1 MSCLEEDYSIYI
13 EVTCCDSK
21 GDVKKGIDRLEV
33 ISDDLIDRVLMAY
46 QEYYTVIAWEILL
59 VPKKEKENAKNE
71 I

>member
-1 MSCLEEDYSIYI
+1 MSCLELDYSIYI

-21 GDVKKGIDRLEV
+21 GNVKKGIDRLEV

-59 VPKKEKENAKNE
+59 IPKKEKENAKNE